1 MLVNER
7 KDPYKL
13 RLPLIWED
21 INEIKQRLEKLESR
35 NEVYDQYW
43 EIRTLTEA
51 DNLMSEI
58 RREMTKYGVVRLS
71 MERHD

>member
-1 MLVNER
+1 MLVNKR
-7 KDPYKL
+7 KDPYRL

-35 NEVYDQYW
+35 NEVYNQYW